1 MEVSCHC
8 GNVKLATQS
17 VPSEVGECNCSICR
31 RYAALWAYY
40 SPCEVAV
47 TCVEEPTIYYI
58 WGDKCVEFHRCQL
71 CGCITHYVTTPKC
84 DKAII
89 AINMRMAE
97 GVILKDI
104 PIRKIDGSSY

>member
-8 GNVKLATQS
+8 GNLKLVAKST
-17 VPSEVGECNCSICR
+17 PLEVGECNCSICR

-40 SPCEVAV
+40 SPSEVTV
-47 TCVEEPTIYYI
+47 TWSEDPSIYYI
-58 WGDKCVEFHRCQL
+58 WGDKCVEFHRCNL
-71 CGCITHYVTTPKC
+71 CGCMTHYVTTPKC
-84 DKAII
+84 DEQVT

-104 PIRKIDGSSY
+104 LIRKIDGSSY